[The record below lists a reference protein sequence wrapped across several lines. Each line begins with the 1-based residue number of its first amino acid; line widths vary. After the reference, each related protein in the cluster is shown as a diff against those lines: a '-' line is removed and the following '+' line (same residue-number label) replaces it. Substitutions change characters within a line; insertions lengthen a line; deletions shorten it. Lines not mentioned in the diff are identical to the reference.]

1 MIRTKRIYEA
11 PSPDDGHRLLVMRMW
26 PRGIRKEA
34 VDEWQPDLGPSRG
47 LIADFR
53 QGRID
58 WPQFAARYQAE
69 MAERGELLARVRE
82 QAQRETVTLLCSC
95 ADESRCHRTLLK
107 GLLERF

>member
-34 VDEWQPDLGPSRG
+34 VDEWQPDLGPSRP

-58 WPQFAARYQAE
+58 WPQFTSRYQAE
-69 MAERGELLARVRE
+69 MAEKGELLARARE
-82 QAQRETVTLLCSC
+82 QAQQETITLLCSC
-95 ADESRCHRTLLK
+95 ADENRCHRTLLK
-107 GLLERF
+107 RLLERF